1 MTFTFRE
8 KKEIINVKI
17 YIGKVA
23 YTSITASHL
32 ILKRQFR
39 LCRLLRFT
47 GTVSAL
53 MG

>member
-8 KKEIINVKI
+8 KKEIVNI

-32 ILKRQFR
+32 ILKLR
-39 LCRLLRFT
+39 LCRLLWLI
-47 GTVSAL
+47 GTVSVF
-53 MG
+53 MS